1 MADASDASPPSSPRK
16 PWEADYSA
24 TRPSSPAGSTPPP
37 TAPAVAATP
46 DEQVATAVRFLRNPK
61 VATAPLATKRAFLTQ
76 KGLSDAQIDEALR
89 QVGASEADA
98 SPPTTPTPLP
108 PPAAIAAAPARPDRR
123 WRGWVAAGLGGG
135 AALGALLGGGA
146 LDGWLSAAPPDK
158 GAAAATTAPAAAE
171 AAAPAAAPAPA
182 DASAPSPAAQR
193 VEESLARLR
202 QLQKPAVSTAALEA
216 ALAAPLEAHSLHT
229 FMMIVAQQIKYPA
242 DRRYHRINTAC
253 NANFKRLAASAE
265 TRGVLAAL
273 GFVECEGGAHW
284 KWEAAG
290 GGSPGAAHVPQWE
303 AAKAC
308 LQARLDNFQSVG
320 FLAR

>member
-1 MADASDASPPSSPRK
+1 MTDASPPSPPRK
-16 PWEADYSA
+16 PWEAPASADYSA
-24 TRPSSPAGSTPPP
+24 TRPSTPAASTPPP
-37 TAPAVAATP
+37 SAPAVAATP

-61 VATAPLATKRAFLTQ
+61 VSAMPLATKRTFLTQ

-89 QVGASEADA
+89 QVGASEADE
-98 SPPTTPTPLP
+98 SPPTTRTPL
-108 PPAAIAAAPARPDRR
+108 PAAIAAAPARPDRR

-158 GAAAATTAPAAAE
+158 GAATATPAPAAA
-171 AAAPAAAPAPA
+171 AAAAAAAAPAPA

-303 AAKAC
+303 AAFAC

>member
-1 MADASDASPPSSPRK
+1 MTDASPPSSPRK
-16 PWEADYSA
+16 PWEAPATADYSA
-24 TRPSSPAGSTPPP
+24 TRPSSPATSTPPP
-37 TAPAVAATP
+37 SAPAVAATP

-98 SPPTTPTPLP
+98 PPTTPTPL

-146 LDGWLSAAPPDK
+146 LDGWLSATPPDK
-158 GAAAATTAPAAAE
+158 GAAAATPAPAAADE
-171 AAAPAAAPAPA
+171 AAALAPA

-303 AAKAC
+303 AARAC

>member
-1 MADASDASPPSSPRK
+1 MTADASPPSSPRK
-16 PWEADYSA
+16 PWEAPASADYSA
-24 TRPSSPAGSTPPP
+24 TRPSSPAASTPPP
-37 TAPAVAATP
+37 SAPAVAATP

-61 VATAPLATKRAFLTQ
+61 VSAAPLATKRTFLTQ

-98 SPPTTPTPLP
+98 TPTPLP
-108 PPAAIAAAPARPDRR
+108 PPAAIAAPARPDRR

-182 DASAPSPAAQR
+182 DASAPSPSAQR

-265 TRGVLAAL
+265 TRSVLAAL

-303 AAKAC
+303 AARAC

>member
-1 MADASDASPPSSPRK
+1 M
-16 PWEADYSA
+16 
-24 TRPSSPAGSTPPP
+24 
-37 TAPAVAATP
+37 
-46 DEQVATAVRFLRNPK
+46 ATAVRFLRNPK
-61 VATAPLATKRAFLTQ
+61 VSAMPLATKRAFLTQ

-98 SPPTTPTPLP
+98 PPPTTPTPL

-146 LDGWLSAAPPDK
+146 LDGWLSAPPPDK

-171 AAAPAAAPAPA
+171 AEAAAAAPAPA

-284 KWEAAG
+284 KWDAAG

-303 AAKAC
+303 AARAC

>member
-1 MADASDASPPSSPRK
+1 M
-16 PWEADYSA
+16 
-24 TRPSSPAGSTPPP
+24 
-37 TAPAVAATP
+37 
-46 DEQVATAVRFLRNPK
+46 
-61 VATAPLATKRAFLTQ
+61 PLATKRAFLTQ
-76 KGLSDAQIDEALR
+76 KGLSPTRRSTRRCGKLARARLTRRRRRRRRRCLR
-89 QVGASEADA
+89 RRR
-98 SPPTTPTPLP
+98 SPPPRRVPTGAGAAGS
-108 PPAAIAAAPARPDRR
+108 PPAWAAAPHSARCSAAAR
-123 WRGWVAAGLGGG
+123 WT
-135 AALGALLGGGA
+135 AAL
-146 LDGWLSAAPPDK
+146 SAPPPDK

-171 AAAPAAAPAPA
+171 AEAAAAPPAPA

-303 AAKAC
+303 SAKAC